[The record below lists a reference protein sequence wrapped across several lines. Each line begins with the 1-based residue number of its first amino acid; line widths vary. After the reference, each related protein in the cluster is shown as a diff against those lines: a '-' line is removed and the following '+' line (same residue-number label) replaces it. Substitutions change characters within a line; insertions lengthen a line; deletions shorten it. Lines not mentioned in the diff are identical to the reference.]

1 MATKRKISNEKFW
14 KNLTKG
20 EYKEII
26 DFASQRKNEL
36 DVQIRDNYLNIY
48 YRGGNLLRINP
59 RSIDFDKFYFHR
71 GAKDMRKTH

>member
-26 DFASQRKNEL
+26 DFASQRENEL

-48 YRGGNLLRINP
+48 Y
-59 RSIDFDKFYFHR
+59 
-71 GAKDMRKTH
+71 